1 MKTFEGKVTI
11 VTGGSSGLG
20 AAAAL
25 QFAREGAKVVIA
37 ARRNDKSEAVVRQIE
52 ELGTEGLF
60 LQTDVSK
67 RAEVEAL
74 VEGTLAKFGRLD
86 CAVNNA
92 GIVGPV
98 QVPVAEIEEADWD
111 AVMNTNLKA
120 VWMCMKF
127 QIPAMLKHG
136 KGAIVNISSIY
147 GFKASDVGHAPYCTS
162 KHGVIG
168 LSKTAAIDYAQQGIR
183 VNVVSPGFAHSEMVD
198 PAVEAFPDFMKAV
211 VNRHSAQNRLG
222 DADEIA
228 ETITWLCS
236 DASRFVNGTVLAV
249 DGGETSRLY

>member
-74 VEGTLAKFGRLD
+74 VEGTL
-86 CAVNNA
+86 
-92 GIVGPV
+92 
-98 QVPVAEIEEADWD
+98 
-111 AVMNTNLKA
+111 
-120 VWMCMKF
+120 
-127 QIPAMLKHG
+127 
-136 KGAIVNISSIY
+136 
-147 GFKASDVGHAPYCTS
+147 
-162 KHGVIG
+162 
-168 LSKTAAIDYAQQGIR
+168 
-183 VNVVSPGFAHSEMVD
+183 VS
-198 PAVEAFPDFMKAV
+198 
-211 VNRHSAQNRLG
+211 
-222 DADEIA
+222 
-228 ETITWLCS
+228 
-236 DASRFVNGTVLAV
+236 
-249 DGGETSRLY
+249 

>member
-1 MKTFEGKVTI
+1 MLLFCIEERFRMKTFEGKVVI

-25 QFAREGAKVVIA
+25 QFARQGASVVIA
-37 ARRNDKSEAVVRQIE
+37 ARRSDKSAEVVRQME
-52 ELGTEGLF
+52 ALGSPALF
-60 LQTDVSK
+60 IQTDVTK

-74 VEGTLAKFGRLD
+74 VEGTLARFGRLD

-98 QVPVAEIEEADWD
+98 GVPVADIEEADWD

-136 KGAIVNISSIY
+136 KGAIVSVY
-147 GFKASDVGHAPYCTS
+147 GSKASDFGHAPYCTS
-162 KHGVIG
+162 
-168 LSKTAAIDYAQQGIR
+168 
-183 VNVVSPGFAHSEMVD
+183 
-198 PAVEAFPDFMKAV
+198 
-211 VNRHSAQNRLG
+211 
-222 DADEIA
+222 
-228 ETITWLCS
+228 
-236 DASRFVNGTVLAV
+236 
-249 DGGETSRLY
+249 